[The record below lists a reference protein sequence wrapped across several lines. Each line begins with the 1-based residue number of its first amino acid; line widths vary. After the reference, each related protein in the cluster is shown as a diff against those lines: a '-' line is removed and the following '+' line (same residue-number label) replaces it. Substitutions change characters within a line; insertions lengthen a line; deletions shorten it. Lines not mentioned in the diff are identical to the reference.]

1 MACTIPLAVRTPYFN
16 SYLRTETGRNHT
28 NDWPQF
34 WNLGH
39 VVAWDAWIMVDGV
52 NLQLFGGAGAMDVTV
67 TFLSP
72 IEPEDLVLQS
82 LPFTYLYID
91 AKSRDGSQH
100 SIQLYSDVTGEWLSN
115 DLDSQCEWATIKSSS
130 LLIHRAALSK
140 PSSMKEVSDI
150 AEDTT
155 LYYAFPNGKGVTYR
169 TGDANVSRP
178 QWAKNK
184 ALENSEDTNFR
195 AISNAYPTFSFALDL
210 GTISS
215 TSESVMWALGLT
227 RDPSIKYTAQDR
239 HAYYWT
245 KYSNVGDAVTAF
257 VSDFDNARDRAVALD
272 NKLMSAAKDI
282 SDEYAIVVSVAAR
295 QAMAGVEITVSKD
308 SDGNWNQSD
317 IMSFMKDLGVSQRV
331 NPVDVMYAAFPA
343 FLTINATWAGYLLE
357 PLLRLQRENIT
368 KVNYAMPDMGES
380 FPTATAHLSP
390 PVVRSVENSGDMLF
404 MVWAHATISGDASLI
419 KSYYSLL
426 KMWADYLIS
435 TKATPSGFTDAD
447 GIDNANLGLKGIIGI
462 KCMAQFADALGK
474 SMIGNATSYINEW
487 ISSAVVDGH
496 IVSGY
501 GDSSSWGLIYNLYA
515 DRILGTNLINES
527 LYSAQDSFYDSKLAS
542 DGRAYGIAYDSS
554 ISNNAKS
561 TWTMFAAGAT
571 SDPPLR
577 DDLISGV
584 FAKASSNATAGVFP
598 TTYDI
603 AKGTIIEGAAS
614 PAQGAMFRY
623 LHSERQTPT
632 GGSDSSNP
640 ADGSGGSSSS
650 SSAGAIAGGVVGGL
664 VILGLA
670 AAGVFFYRRRR
681 RTSEPKKQHF
691 TSSRDNS
698 FPGSDTQLL
707 ALPTVSGTSSSSGR
721 VPLAYEPQHHV
732 EPFEPSAIPPNYK
745 RSAPSASTMQNPTS
759 SPTDGISVSSPSQ
772 SGSAGSGS
780 DSERLRNE
788 MESLRREMNQIREQT
803 MYVPPPE
810 YDP

>member
-1 MACTIPLAVRTPYFN
+1 MNPNLLVVMPRPDQLDGLNQHHRGPAGLSSTTALVPSTSMLVAVLTVACLTLFSSSALAQLWPATIPLAVRTPYFN
-16 SYLRTETGRNHT
+16 SYLRTETGRNHA

-52 NLQLFGGAGAMDVTV
+52 NLQLFGGGGSNTTNTNLTNVEITPTRSILTIQAGVMDVTV

-72 IEPEDLVLQS
+72 IEDLILQS

-100 SIQLYSDVTGEWLSN
+100 SIQFYSDVTGEWLSN

-155 LYYAFPNGKGVTYR
+155 LYYAFPNGKGATYR
-169 TGDANVSRP
+169 TGDAAVSRP

-184 ALENSEDTNFR
+184 ALENSEDTNSR
-195 AISNAYPTFSFALDL
+195 AIGKAFPTFSFALDL

-227 RDPSIKYTAQDR
+227 RDPSIKYTTQDR

-272 NKLMSAAKDI
+272 NKLMSAAKEI
-282 SDEYAIVVSVAAR
+282 SDEYATVMSVAAR

-331 NPVDVMYAAFPA
+331 NPVDVMYASFPA

-357 PLLRLQRENIT
+357 PLLRLQRDKIT
-368 KVNYAMPDMGES
+368 GANYAMPDMGES

-390 PVVRSVENSGDMLF
+390 PVDRSVENSGDMLF

-426 KMWADYLIS
+426 KTWADYLIS

-447 GIDNANLGLKGIIGI
+447 DIDNANLGLKGIIGI
-462 KCMAQFADALGK
+462 KCMAQIADALGK
-474 SMIGNATSYINEW
+474 SNDSASYSGNATSYINEW

-542 DGRAYGIAYDSS
+542 DGGAYGIAYDSS
-554 ISNNAKS
+554 ISNDAKS
-561 TWTMFAAGAT
+561 TWTMFVAGAT
-571 SDPPLR
+571 SDASLR

-584 FAKASSNATAGVFP
+584 FAKMLSNATAGVFP

-603 AKGTIIEGAAS
+603 AKGT
-614 PAQGAMFRY
+614 
-623 LHSERQTPT
+623 TT
-632 GGSDSSNP
+632 GGV
-640 ADGSGGSSSS
+640 A
-650 SSAGAIAGGVVGGL
+650 
-664 VILGLA
+664 
-670 AAGVFFYRRRR
+670 R
-681 RTSEPKKQHF
+681 
-691 TSSRDNS
+691 
-698 FPGSDTQLL
+698 
-707 ALPTVSGTSSSSGR
+707 
-721 VPLAYEPQHHV
+721 
-732 EPFEPSAIPPNYK
+732 
-745 RSAPSASTMQNPTS
+745 
-759 SPTDGISVSSPSQ
+759 
-772 SGSAGSGS
+772 
-780 DSERLRNE
+780 
-788 MESLRREMNQIREQT
+788 
-803 MYVPPPE
+803 
-810 YDP
+810 